1 MKHSEKVLN
10 RLAEIIEQ
18 QDLDIIEAC
27 AAFCNENDL
36 DPTDFIKSL
45 DKAAIEKLKY
55 EAIKANRVRRC
66 VATLG
71 PEVM

>member
-1 MKHSEKVLN
+1 MKHSEKVLS
-10 RLAEIIEQ
+10 RLSEIIEEQ
-18 QDLDIIEAC
+18 GLDIIEAC
-27 AAFCNENDL
+27 AVFCDENDL
-36 DPTDFIKSL
+36 DPVDFVKSL
-45 DKAAIEKLKY
+45 DKPAIEKLKY